1 MNPEVLIIGC
11 GFLGEAAAEL
21 FSARGQRVL
30 GLVRGTD
37 SLESLTS
44 PQSPPLPFQVACCD
58 VTDPASVEALT
69 PLVKG
74 VPLAIYCVSS
84 GRGGA
89 ETYAAVY
96 REGLR
101 RILGSWN
108 PGRIIFVSSTSV
120 YGQTNGA
127 WIDEASPAI
136 PDRETGRIL
145 LEAEAL
151 ALVAGGSVARLSGIY
166 GPGRSVLL
174 RKFLSGE
181 ALLEEGGVR
190 WINQIHRDDAA
201 SALAQLG
208 NSTVAPGIYN
218 VTDDTPVTQR
228 DVYGWMAEILNRPLP
243 PEGPADLNR
252 KRGWTSKRIRNGKLR
267 STGWYPLYPSYRD
280 ALPQLLSAIGESLPD

>member
-21 FSARGQRVL
+21 FSAQGQRVL
-30 GLVRGTD
+30 GLVRGVD
-37 SLESLTS
+37 SLESLAQR
-44 PQSPPLPFQVACCD
+44 QSAAPPFEVACCD
-58 VTDPASVEALT
+58 VTDPASVEGLT
-69 PLVKG
+69 PRVKG

-89 ETYAAVY
+89 ETYASVY

-101 RILGSWN
+101 RILGSWT
-108 PGRIIFVSSTSV
+108 PGRILFVSSTSV
-120 YGQTNGA
+120 YGQTDGA
-127 WIDEASPAI
+127 WIDEVSPAL

-151 ALVAGGSVARLSGIY
+151 ALDAGGSVARLSGIY

-174 RKFLSGE
+174 KKFLSGE

-201 SALAQLG
+201 SALVQLG
-208 NSTVAPGIYN
+208 NTSVTSGIYN

-228 DVYGWMAEILNRPLP
+228 DVYGWMAQMLKRDLP

-252 KRGWTSKRIRNGKLR
+252 KRGWTSKRIRNAKLR
-267 STGWYPLYPSYRD
+267 STGWVPRYPSYRD
-280 ALPQLLSAIGESLPD
+280 ALPQLLTVMGEILPD